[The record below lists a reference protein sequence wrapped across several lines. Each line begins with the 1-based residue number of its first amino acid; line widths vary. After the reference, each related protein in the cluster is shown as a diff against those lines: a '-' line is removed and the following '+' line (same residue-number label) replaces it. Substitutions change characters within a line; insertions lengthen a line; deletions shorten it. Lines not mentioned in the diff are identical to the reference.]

1 MKRLITIL
9 LILIYILS
17 VPITV
22 FAANEAHVQGQN
34 DILHIDKEPQT
45 TNTPISD
52 NMSASSDAPAV
63 EGTYREE
70 PENNDTPRLAEG
82 KAGRGSIEA
91 PDKYWAENG
100 YPDDISFA
108 YEAGGEVLEDGTS
121 VSWWEIGI
129 VNADDNRKQEIIDML
144 SPNCIITFVD
154 CQYSYNQR
162 KTVYNE
168 IMASEDDNIH
178 GAIMLLNSEVV
189 LVEISE
195 EHLKE
200 YAANFNRQYGSYVV
214 VTDDLNA
221 AKDDTIIQ
229 GDGLDKGNSLWVWTI
244 FATLLVGAAFIVY
257 FDRTR
262 FIPAMQTTKGT
273 VITQSVPVSRKQ
285 TIAAIKNN
293 EIAPSDE
300 VFNSILH
307 KIDGNGR

>member
-1 MKRLITIL
+1 
-9 LILIYILS
+9 
-17 VPITV
+17 
-22 FAANEAHVQGQN
+22 
-34 DILHIDKEPQT
+34 
-45 TNTPISD
+45 
-52 NMSASSDAPAV
+52 
-63 EGTYREE
+63 
-70 PENNDTPRLAEG
+70 
-82 KAGRGSIEA
+82 
-91 PDKYWAENG
+91 
-100 YPDDISFA
+100 
-108 YEAGGEVLEDGTS
+108 
-121 VSWWEIGI
+121 
-129 VNADDNRKQEIIDML
+129 
-144 SPNCIITFVD
+144 
-154 CQYSYNQR
+154 
-162 KTVYNE
+162 
-168 IMASEDDNIH
+168 
-178 GAIMLLNSEVV
+178 MLLNSEVV